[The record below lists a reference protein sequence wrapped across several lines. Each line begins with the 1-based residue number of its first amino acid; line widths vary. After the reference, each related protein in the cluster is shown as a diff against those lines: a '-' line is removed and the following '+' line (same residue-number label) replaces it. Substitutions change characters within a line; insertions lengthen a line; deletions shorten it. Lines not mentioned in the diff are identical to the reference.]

1 MCFGAKLYIAVKTR
15 CTVSVNCL
23 LRDCGAPQ
31 CPKMEEES
39 SLSGF
44 QGENY
49 RHFKQ
54 LIDPRVGKY
63 NLEM

>member
-1 MCFGAKLYIAVKTR
+1 
-15 CTVSVNCL
+15 
-23 LRDCGAPQ
+23 
-31 CPKMEEES
+31 MEEES

-63 NLEM
+63 NLEMWQILKAALEVLISNIDPI